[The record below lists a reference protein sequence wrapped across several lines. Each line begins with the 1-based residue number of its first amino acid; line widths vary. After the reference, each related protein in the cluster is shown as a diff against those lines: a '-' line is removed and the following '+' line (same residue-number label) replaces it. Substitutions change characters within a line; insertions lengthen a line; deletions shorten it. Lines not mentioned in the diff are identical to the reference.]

1 MSTEP
6 ILRTVGLEKH
16 YRKSSGLLSGLLGS
30 ATYIKAVDGVDI
42 EIQPNEVYGLV
53 GESGSGKSTIGET
66 VIRLSEPTDGELYY
80 KGESVLDYSRAEL
93 RQFRKNAQIIFQDP
107 YGSVNPKKSVLQIVS
122 EPLKNFGVSENDTE
136 RRVTE
141 MLHDVGLRPPED
153 FLYSYPN
160 QLSGG
165 QRQRVNIARAL
176 VLEPDLLIADEPM
189 SMLDVSIQSGIM
201 KILDRLQDDLD
212 FAMLYISHDLSV
224 VRMIADR
231 IGVLYRGKIVETGSD
246 EQVIRDPKHPY
257 TRALMQ
263 SLPDLSRKRERVILD
278 TVDDDEEH
286 PSGCAFHPRCPERMD
301 VCAEAVPA
309 LDEAAD
315 RRVRCYLY
323 HDRTA
328 DGASA
333 DVPADADAG
342 DWERRST
349 EAD

>member
-6 ILRTVGLEKH
+6 ILRTVGLKKY
-16 YRKSSGLLSGLLGS
+16 YRESSGLLSGLFGS
-30 ATYIKAVDGVDI
+30 PTYIKAVDGVDI
-42 EIQPNEVYGLV
+42 EIHPNEVYGLV
-53 GESGSGKSTIGET
+53 GESGSGKSTVGET
-66 VIRLSEPTDGELYY
+66 VIRLSEPTDGEIYY
-80 KGESVLDYSRAEL
+80 KGENVRDYSRSEL

-122 EPLKNFGVSENDTE
+122 EPLRNFGVSEGDTE
-136 RRVTE
+136 RRVAE

-153 FLYSYPN
+153 FLYAYPN

-201 KILDRLQDDLD
+201 KILDRLQDELD

-231 IGVLYRGKIVETGSD
+231 IGVLYKGEIVETGSD

-278 TVDDDEEH
+278 TADEGEER
-286 PSGCAFHPRCPERMD
+286 PSGCKFHPRCPERMD
-301 VCAEAVPA
+301 VCSEAVPA

-323 HDRTA
+323 HDRA
-328 DGASA
+328 PDGGSV
-333 DVPADADAG
+333 DDPADADAG
-342 DWERRST
+342 DWDRQST